1 MEEKKSAAIHKLML
15 ERQKGGTITGIRDVI
30 SFDEKEILLHTED
43 GKLSIKG
50 ETLHVKHLDLEHGE
64 LSLEGRIDSLAY
76 LGRKKE
82 KQEESLIKRLF
93 HERQKKTVNWLIFF
107 CRSCKIWMYKLI
119 TGKENQKR

>member
-30 SFDEKEILLHTED
+30 SFDEKEILLHTEE
-43 GKLSIKG
+43 GKLSLKG
-50 ETLHVKHLDLEHGE
+50 DSLHVRHLDLESGE

-82 KQEESLIKRLF
+82 KKEESLLKRLF
-93 HERQKKTVNWLIFF
+93 Q
-107 CRSCKIWMYKLI
+107 
-119 TGKENQKR
+119 

>member
-43 GKLSIKG
+43 GKLSIK
-50 ETLHVKHLDLEHGE
+50 HGE
-64 LSLEGRIDSLAY
+64 QSLEGRIDSLAY

-93 HERQKKTVNWLIFF
+93 H
-107 CRSCKIWMYKLI
+107 
-119 TGKENQKR
+119 